1 MSRLGRL
8 FGELKKT
15 TGDAALGVTV
25 EVRRQGATVTSN
37 QSSSSSP
44 HAYTVDDPGGI
55 LAGDSVR
62 VGTGLTSYSVTAIG
76 VNSVTLAFG
85 GTLSLLAGDRLTPTN
100 AKPTL
105 YSDRQGV
112 NTTANPTATTG
123 PFGEYEVYL
132 DGGEYDVLASG
143 GGYGTR
149 LFRDVY
155 VSSPRMVMNV
165 FDSASGA
172 KAFIFAVKTAL
183 VDTDAKMISIQNP
196 DGNEVGFVDYAG
208 NVFIDGGINTAQL
221 ANGAVT
227 TVKLADGAVTTIKI
241 TDANVT
247 TAKLAANAVHP
258 APDKTLAGSSDVSV
272 TTSEVVR
279 ATKSYTSATGN
290 VGVLVTVNLPY
301 IVTASGTGKVE
312 VRLYIGGSLKATAVF
327 AVSGQTCI
335 GTVSFTWFEPTVAVS
350 AVTFEVREILTTF
363 NGGTTATYKYA
374 GASGYQGYMTL
385 QEMKR

>member
-15 TGDAALGVTV
+15 TGDAALGVAV

-55 LAGDSVR
+55 LAGDTVR
-62 VGTGLTSYSVTAIG
+62 VGTGVTSYTVTAIAAG
-76 VNSVTLAFG
+76 SVTLSFA
-85 GTLSLLAGDRLTPTN
+85 GTLALLAGDRLTPTN

-112 NTTANPTATTG
+112 NTTPNPTATTG

-149 LFRDVY
+149 LFKDVY
-155 VSSPRMVMNV
+155 VGSPRMVFNI
-165 FDSASGA
+165 FDNATA
-172 KAFIFAVKTAL
+172 KAVILSVKTAL
-183 VDTDAKMISIQNP
+183 ANASAKLLSIQNP
-196 DGNEVGFVDYAG
+196 DGVEKVSVDKDG
-208 NVFIDGGINTAQL
+208 NVFVAGGIGTTQL
-221 ANGAVT
+221 ADSAVT
-227 TVKLADGAVTTIKI
+227 AAKLA
-241 TDANVT
+241 TDAVETAKIKDLNVT

-258 APDKTLAGSSDVSV
+258 APSKTLAGSSDVTI

-279 ATKSYTSATGN
+279 ATTSYTAQTGN
-290 VGVLVTVNLPY
+290 VGVLVTVNVPY
-301 IVTASGTGKVE
+301 AVTTGGTGKVE
-312 VRLYIGGSLKATAVF
+312 VRLYIGGSLKAVGVYAAPTTAGV
-327 AVSGQTCI
+327 ATI
-335 GTVSFTWFEPTVAVS
+335 SFTWFEPTAPAS
-350 AVTFEVREILTTF
+350 ATTFEIREIKTSF
-363 NGGTTATYKYA
+363 NGGTTAVIAYY
-374 GASGYQGYMTL
+374 GASAYQGYMTL
-385 QEMKR
+385 QEMKK